1 MKKLIGMVLAVM
13 MSLTL
18 GCTKVEKEA
27 SIANPW
33 EEVETIEEAKKNAG
47 FDINVPETVDS
58 KEITYIASITDET
71 IDVRYGDDYVSI
83 RKGKGSEDIS
93 GDYNEYTVNEE
104 ETIDGMNVV
113 EKGEDDVINNVTWT
127 NGDYSYSIYSQTGI
141 TIETVHTL
149 VSSIS

>member
-18 GCTKVEKEA
+18 GCTKDENKA
-27 SIANPW
+27 SMINPW
-33 EEVETIEEAKKNAG
+33 IEVETIDEAKKIAG
-47 FDINVPETVDS
+47 FDFVIPETVDS
-58 KEITYIASITDET
+58 KEITYIASITDEI

-93 GDYNEYTVNEE
+93 GDYNEYPVCEE
-104 ETIDGMNVV
+104 ETINGVDVV
-113 EKGEDDVINNVTWT
+113 EKGTKDAVNHVTWT
-127 NGDYSYSIYSQTGI
+127 NGDYSYSIYSETGI
-141 TIETVHTL
+141 TIEAVQLL